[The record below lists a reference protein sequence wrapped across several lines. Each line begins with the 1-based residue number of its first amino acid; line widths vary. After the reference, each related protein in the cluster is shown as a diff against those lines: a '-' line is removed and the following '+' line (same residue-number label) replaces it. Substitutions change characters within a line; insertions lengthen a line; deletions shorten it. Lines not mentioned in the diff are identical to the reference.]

1 MEDYLIHCFQVWD
14 TEHEIIRL
22 LFEYHKET
30 QLYSKNLELEVTRY
44 IYSAA
49 SNNDVEQRLENL
61 RCCITDLHRLYNI
74 SKENHEKYL
83 HVFHELNFIN
93 PEIVMSNFDSFVNY
107 EYNHQLQNV
116 PLWFLRDERLTSKNL
131 DDANDLLSNIL
142 TLHDSY
148 RPDEIQTYE
157 ENLENFKNMLRPFLE
172 DNIKFNHSMSML
184 LYHYYNQLYSI
195 FTKIELYLRSIMYES
210 NVVDDSSD
218 DILDLEEGEVVS
230 ESDET
235 TTMFTYA
242 KIQVIN

>member
-1 MEDYLIHCFQVWD
+1 MEEYLIQCFKVWD
-14 TEHEIIRL
+14 TEHDIVRL

-44 IYSAA
+44 IYAG
-49 SNNDVEQRLENL
+49 NDVEERLEKL

-74 SKENHEKYL
+74 SKDNHEKYL
-83 HVFHELNFIN
+83 HVFNELNFN
-93 PEIVMSNFDSFVNY
+93 NSEITLSNFDSFVNR
-107 EYNHQLQNV
+107 EYNRQLQNV
-116 PLWFLRDERLTSKNL
+116 PLWFLQDQRLTSKNL
-131 DDANDLLSNIL
+131 DDANDLLCNIL

-172 DNIKFNHSMSML
+172 DNLRFNHSMSML

-195 FTKIELYLRSIMYES
+195 FTKIELYIRSIIYEA
-210 NVVDDSSD
+210 DSD
-218 DILDLEEGEVVS
+218 VMDLEEGEVVS
-230 ESDET
+230 EEEDNTSNTNT